1 MTKKSYAGA
10 ANRHILFSCQP
21 RNSGLSGIRGLVSGG
36 QLRDSSPGETR
47 FLLEQFDTEN
57 K

>member
-1 MTKKSYAGA
+1 MPKKSYAGA